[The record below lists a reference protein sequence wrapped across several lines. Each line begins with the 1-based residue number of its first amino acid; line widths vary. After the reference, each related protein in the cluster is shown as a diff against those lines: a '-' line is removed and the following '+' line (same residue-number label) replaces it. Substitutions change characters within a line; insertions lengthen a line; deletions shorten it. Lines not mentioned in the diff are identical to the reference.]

1 MSTDDSIRTDA
12 STVHRSALKIDAATV
27 DSHRDVVDPPTAEAK
42 TVIRSIASLSESNS
56 GSEVGSVI
64 PVNLSG
70 NLSGN
75 LSENLSGNPPGSLS
89 APIDRTPAA
98 VAKVLLGQRLNHFLL
113 EEMIGGGGMGAV
125 FRAHDEQLDRTV
137 AIKVIPF
144 VSEDADLQRRFRNES
159 QSAAKLDHPR
169 IAKVFDTG
177 NHGQWHYIVFEYVEG
192 TNIRDWVQQHGP
204 LSIDEAVFYTVQL
217 ADALQHVASRGI
229 VHRDIKPSN
238 VLIAGDGKI
247 KLVDMGLAR
256 SESFELSEDMTA
268 SGVTL
273 GTFDYISPEQASDP
287 RDADLRSDLYSLGC
301 TLYFM
306 LTGSPPYPG
315 GTMLQKLLSHGNA
328 PPPDART
335 LRGEVSVNL
344 VAVIQKMLAKK
355 PADRYQTA
363 GDLIADLHVVA
374 ARDGLTRSR
383 QAGSFVASEPN
394 PLVAWLERHL
404 PWVAALTLLIA
415 VAGWLHLESVAT
427 RDDIVVP
434 ATASRPV
441 RVTVPPSQTATGDVE
456 ADAAAGSPTIGM
468 PSESDP
474 SNLIGDSTGGVPFA
488 IVPALETPRLTDFP
502 VPPELITS
510 ARVGEMRPGDMRLGE
525 LRIGDVRPGDYR
537 SDPPGSTAPSARTE
551 TAAIAGSRS
560 PSAASTPTVSP
571 PVSPTVSPTQA
582 GSASTTGAPAAG
594 LLATSPKSS
603 ELSKSALAMEMAMM
617 SGLPL
622 VADPN
627 ADVNPIPRT
636 AIPGQ
641 PASTG
646 VDVPPARD
654 QLNRDQINRDQI
666 NRDQLNRD
674 QAAILGGAV
683 GSAGNDFVGNQ
694 TRPRQS
700 RWNESAIVPT
710 IVPAIVPTIVRI
722 VGPALVNQSR
732 ADLGDEPI
740 VLFDSSGA
748 ALASSLADALRIAKR
763 YAITR
768 IDVAV
773 PVLIT
778 EPVRVDL
785 DHLRITSSVGGGSVI
800 VFQPGPRLSME
811 PSEMFSVGDHPIEF
825 NDLHFVW
832 NVPSD
837 ELDGGTM
844 FKLHENRSIELTD
857 CTITINN
864 PSLREAVYAFD
875 IVTDPEKR
883 GVANRSQRDPSMI
896 NILGF
901 RDGGDAVGVQDVFPL
916 VDLKLYNVIVR
927 GQISMI
933 HMDYAA
939 KLWLDWD
946 NGLLAVTDR
955 MIDTAGA
962 RLPPPPGSGA
972 IKLSMMRVTAHV
984 PKGIVRTRLGV
995 SGSHAVPID
1004 RLARKS
1010 VFIVD
1015 PALPHFEITGLP
1027 PQDVK
1032 SQWLDI
1038 EGSGNAYVVDPAL
1051 NDPLFQISTLDGQ
1064 VLTTRFSELSTKTP
1078 GWVDENR
1085 PRWSV
1090 KWASIRLTDLAA
1102 GNRRASDYRQVNGV
1116 SPPGFDEKSLPT
1128 LPIASGT
1135 VIGSP

>member
-12 STVHRSALKIDAATV
+12 STVHRSAMKIDAPTTDSRRDAV
-27 DSHRDVVDPPTAEAK
+27 DAPMAEAQ
-42 TVIRSIASLSESNS
+42 TVIRTIASLSESNS

-64 PVNLSG
+64 PVHPQGTLAG
-70 NLSGN
+70 
-75 LSENLSGNPPGSLS
+75 PV
-89 APIDRTPAA
+89 DRTPAA

-125 FRAHDEQLDRTV
+125 FRAQDEQLDRTV

-217 ADALQHVASRGI
+217 ADALQHVSSRGI

-238 VLIAGDGKI
+238 VVIAGDGKI

-328 PPPDART
+328 PPPDARAI
-335 LRGEVSVNL
+335 RSDVSVNL

-355 PADRYQTA
+355 PADRYQNA
-363 GDLIADLHVVA
+363 NDLIADLHVVA

-394 PLVAWLERHL
+394 PMLVWLERHL
-404 PWVAALTLLIA
+404 PWIAATALMVA

-434 ATASRPV
+434 ASATRPV
-441 RVTVPPSQTATGDVE
+441 RVVQPPTETSIIDADADAMSTVPMNR
-456 ADAAAGSPTIGM
+456 M
-468 PSESDP
+468 PSEADP
-474 SNLIGDSTGGVPFA
+474 SNLTGESSGGAAIA
-488 IVPALETPRLTDFP
+488 IVPVLESPRLTDFP
-502 VPPELITS
+502 VPPELISS
-510 ARVGEMRPGDMRLGE
+510 ARNGDGRPIDTTATDDVTSGGIDVASGTRKA
-525 LRIGDVRPGDYR
+525 IGLPTM
-537 SDPPGSTAPSARTE
+537 PPITV
-551 TAAIAGSRS
+551 
-560 PSAASTPTVSP
+560 PTS
-571 PVSPTVSPTQA
+571 
-582 GSASTTGAPAAG
+582 
-594 LLATSPKSS
+594 
-603 ELSKSALAMEMAMM
+603 SKSAVMIGPVPVP
-617 SGLPL
+617 S
-622 VADPN
+622 N
-627 ADVNPIPRT
+627 ANTIDANTID
-636 AIPGQ
+636 A
-641 PASTG
+641 
-646 VDVPPARD
+646 
-654 QLNRDQINRDQI
+654 N
-666 NRDQLNRD
+666 
-674 QAAILGGAV
+674 AV
-683 GSAGNDFVGNQ
+683 GANAIGAATSDAAGAAV
-694 TRPRQS
+694 TA
-700 RWNESAIVPT
+700 NELRSQASQANGPT
-710 IVPAIVPTIVRI
+710 AALPIVPAIVRI
-722 VGPALVNQSR
+722 VGPQLASGSSNDS
-732 ADLGDEPI
+732 AAEPV
-740 VLFDSSGA
+740 VLFDSTGA
-748 ALASSLADALRIAKR
+748 ALASSLTDALRIAKR

-778 EPVRVDL
+778 EPVRVDV

-811 PSEMFSVGDHPIEF
+811 RAEMFTVGDHPIEF
-825 NDLHFVW
+825 NDLHFIW

-837 ELDGGTM
+837 ELDGGAM
-844 FKLHENRSIELTD
+844 FKLHDNRSIELTD

-864 PSLREAVYAFD
+864 PSLRDEVYAFD
-875 IVTDPEKR
+875 IVTDPDKR
-883 GVANRSQRDPSMI
+883 VIDLRSRRDRSTI
-896 NILGF
+896 NILGS
-901 RDGGDAVGVQDVFPL
+901 RDVVDQVGVQEVFPL
-916 VDLKLYNVIVR
+916 VDMKLYNVIVR

-1015 PALPHFEITGLP
+1015 AASPHFEITGLP
-1027 PQDVK
+1027 PQDAR
-1032 SQWLDI
+1032 SQWLEM
-1038 EGSGNAYVVDPAL
+1038 EGSGNAYVVDPTL
-1051 NDPLFQISTLDGQ
+1051 NDPLMQITTTDGQ
-1064 VLTTRFSELSTKTP
+1064 VETTRFSELSTTP
-1078 GWVDENR
+1078 PSWVDENR

-1090 KWASIRLTDLAA
+1090 KWASVRLTDAAA
-1102 GNRRASDYRQVNGV
+1102 GNRRTVDYRQTDAV

-1128 LPIASGT
+1128 LPIAAGPVSGT
-1135 VIGSP
+1135 PAVGN